1 MNAFLFVD
9 ALSEVRRM
17 EEEAEKLI
25 NEALRNK
32 EKTIENANKKAN
44 EIIEKATEEAK
55 KIASEADAKIKKDIE
70 AEKQRWGRDTEV
82 EISKIKEVYEK
93 NENVAIE
100 RALKFILERIKRWP

>member
-17 EEEAEKLI
+17 EEEAEELI
-25 NEALRNK
+25 NETLSNK

-55 KIASEADAKIKKDIE
+55 KIVSEADAKIKKDIE
-70 AEKQRWGRDTEV
+70 AEKQRWDRDAEV

-93 NENVAIE
+93 NENDAIE
-100 RALKFILERIKRWP
+100 RALKFLLERIKRWP